1 MKLIF
6 TSLLFLF
13 LSNSLYA
20 HTFTGKIG
28 FLDGISHPV
37 LGFDHFLAMVS
48 VGIISSQFGKR
59 LIWTIPSVFVL
70 IMIIGGIFGISFEFY
85 TKENFQNMDNNEV
98 IQIFHFARY
107 INSAVE
113 YGIIF
118 SVIFLGGCIAIEKKL
133 PVKIIMAFVA
143 FFGFCHGVAHGLEMP
158 WAVNPLLF
166 GLGFSTGTAI
176 LHIFGVIIG
185 YFSIKSSISSLILRF
200 LGMMISFYGIYL
212 IF

>member
-1 MKLIF
+1 
-6 TSLLFLF
+6 
-13 LSNSLYA
+13 
-20 HTFTGKIG
+20 
-28 FLDGISHPV
+28 
-37 LGFDHFLAMVS
+37 
-48 VGIISSQFGKR
+48 
-59 LIWTIPSVFVL
+59 
-70 IMIIGGIFGISFEFY
+70 
-85 TKENFQNMDNNEV
+85 
-98 IQIFHFARY
+98 
-107 INSAVE
+107 
-113 YGIIF
+113 
-118 SVIFLGGCIAIEKKL
+118 
-133 PVKIIMAFVA
+133 MAFVA